1 MLFKNMHI
9 PIPAESINFPL
20 KNPLNLL
27 EITLKSPYTCLK
39 VFR

>member
-1 MLFKNMHI
+1 MLFKNMYI

-27 EITLKSPYTCLK
+27 KITFKSP
-39 VFR
+39 